1 MAPGEVLPMPDRS
14 LVLYDLRQRRCTR
27 RVTLLV
33 GWTSTIH
40 SSDGV
45 DADQGE
51 QQSGFREGDG
61 DSDLTVSSGTAWA
74 QLRSYAVLLEVLK
87 NILTKRFRSDFQI
100 LRLTFIF

>member
-1 MAPGEVLPMPDRS
+1 MPDRS

-40 SSDGV
+40 SSDDGY
-45 DADQGE
+45 ADQGE
-51 QQSGFREGDG
+51 QQPGFREGDG
-61 DSDLTVSSGTAWA
+61 DSDLAVPASAARA

-87 NILTKRFRSDFQI
+87 NILTKRFQSDFQI